1 MVPQCDIRVIVNP
14 SSSAGKTSRRLHAI
28 SSLLERA
35 FPGRCAFFLTR
46 GPGDGIRLASE
57 AADASPSMIVAVG
70 GDGTIHEVVN
80 GMMHAGGALPPLGIV
95 SSGSGEGFALSA
107 SLPRSLEDQVEL
119 LRLGVPRK
127 VDLGLI
133 TVRGANGALRSR
145 YVVNEAQ
152 FGIGAAVVAATCRWR
167 KRVGGLLGYG
177 LATLAEVFRSPDR
190 MVQLTIDGHEGTP
203 QSILGLSVGNGER
216 TGGGMT
222 LTPCARIDDGRLD
235 LLVIHGQSVPERL
248 RSFPRIYT
256 GAHAR
261 ARGFSLRTFTVMEAE
276 SDENVPVAADG
287 EMIGMLPASI
297 RIIPGV
303 FTMILPT
310 AEGA

>member
-1 MVPQCDIRVIVNP
+1 MVPPRDIRVILNP
-14 SSSAGKTSRRLHAI
+14 ASAAGKTSRRIRMICA
-28 SSLLERA
+28 LLEGA
-35 FPGRCAFFLTR
+35 FPGRCAIFLTR
-46 GPGDGIRLASE
+46 GPGDGVRLASE
-57 AADASPSMIVAVG
+57 AAAASPSMIVAVG
-70 GDGTIHEVVN
+70 GDGTIHEVIN
-80 GMMHAGGALPPLGIV
+80 GMMGAGGALPPLGIV

-107 SLPRSLEDQVEL
+107 SLPRSVTEQVALL
-119 LRLGVPRK
+119 LRGRTRV

-133 TVRGANGALRSR
+133 TVRDDNGALRSR

-152 FGIGAAVVAATCRWR
+152 IGIGAAVVAGTCRWR

-177 LATLAEVFRSPDR
+177 LATLAEVFHSSDR
-190 MVQLTIDGHEGTP
+190 MVQLTIDGEKGAP

-216 TGGGMT
+216 TGGGMS
-222 LTPCARIDDGRLD
+222 LTPGARIDDGRLD
-235 LLVIHGQSVPERL
+235 LLVIHGQRVHERL

-276 SDENVPVAADG
+276 SDEAVPVAADG
-287 EMIGMLPASI
+287 EMIGVLPASL
-297 RIIPGV
+297 RIVPGV
-303 FTMILPT
+303 LTMILPT